1 MFNKLKILTKMK
13 IKNMKLMLLSLFGL
27 ISMNAMAGDIGP
39 AVNSTITRANLAFK
53 VTKAATDA
61 GAAGEATFLG
71 MVASPDKKDADG
83 PIANQPDGTI
93 TIPATVWT
101 LYGEKGNKV
110 NYNVKLIDAGWATYG
125 ADVTATLTKLV
136 SEVVEKD
143 ATGKVISNLK
153 ATGFAKLAEVVL
165 PEGQT
170 VLAEQAFM
178 DCKKLA
184 TINIGNIEDF
194 GASCLQNTIITSIDL
209 SKAKKI
215 GETAFAGIQ
224 TVATLTIPA
233 SVESIGANAFQG
245 MFKPAW
251 TTTAKDADGDEYT
264 VYHPQE
270 GLSELTINA
279 NDKIAPIP
287 AVFGGDANLKKVTIT
302 SAKAEGFEGGIFAD
316 ATGLQ
321 ELDLSGCTALT
332 TIADG
337 DFAAAPFTSIKLAG
351 TKIKSIKDLNITN
364 ASRTLATITFPTT
377 FGKKLTAEEAF
388 GTYNK
393 FANFIALT
401 ELDLSATQV
410 KQIHDELFAWSQ
422 VRGIGAGQTEKYN
435 NGKPYSPP
443 QFISPALT
451 TVKLNAET
459 TSIGALAFEGCSNL
473 TTVEG
478 LNQSHMATIGAGAF
492 ENTKLAALDLSATA
506 LTSIDYYS
514 FANIATL
521 TSIKLPANV
530 SFIAGGAFAN
540 DGAVTSINLEDLKKL
555 EVLEPIFHEGIVG
568 YTHSTYRYYDYEA
581 EKLVTGAYTSSAKE
595 TPIALTSLTLPK
607 DGKLTYIEGGAL
619 QLLDIE
625 EIDIPA
631 TVEWIGPYALQ
642 GCIKLKK
649 FTWNDAQGREI
660 YDNSFRGDDHLEA
673 VTMVTSTPGSSITI
687 LNWEDDEAE
696 DDPVD
701 LIFKGNDKD
710 VLIFTVN
717 DEDFK
722 SFRAKGWTEEN
733 LQFCTLSTEGANVYE
748 FKAASKT
755 GDYYYSNYYNADQA
769 TWFPAESF
777 EVFSAV
783 VEGSDVVMK
792 AATAEGGFYKVKV
805 GEACIIR
812 SKMQEAEYQLK
823 NASFNNISTMPT
835 DNELVYGWNVTPSR
849 LNYQYKL
856 GVKGGVVAFYR
867 IVTGKING
875 VYIQANT
882 AYDRL
887 NLVFE
892 DDATAIKGINKAG
905 ENNGAIYNLQ
915 GVRVNKAQKGL
926 YIQNG
931 KKYIMK

>member
-1 MFNKLKILTKMK
+1 MK

-39 AVNSTITRANLAFK
+39 AVNSTITRANLAYK

-61 GAAGEATFLG
+61 GAAGEVTFLG

-83 PIANQPDGTI
+83 AIPNQPDGTI

-101 LYGEKGNKV
+101 LYGDKGNKV
-110 NYNVKLIDAGWATYG
+110 NYNVKAISADWATYG
-125 ADVTATLTKLV
+125 DGANVKAKLTKLV

-143 ATGKVISNLK
+143 AAGKATSNLI
-153 ATGFAKLAEVVL
+153 ATGFEKLAEVVL

-170 VLAEQAFM
+170 VLAEKAFQ

-184 TINIGNIEDF
+184 TINLGNIETF
-194 GASCLQNTIITSIDL
+194 GANCLENTIITSIDL
-209 SKAKKI
+209 SKAKTI
-215 GETAFAGIQ
+215 GASAFAGIQ
-224 TVATLTIPA
+224 TVSTLTIPA
-233 SVESIGANAFQG
+233 SVESIGADAFANMYNAG
-245 MFKPAW
+245 DPTHTK
-251 TTTAKDADGDEYT
+251 KDADGDDI
-264 VYHPQE
+264 PDPIWPF
-270 GLSELTINA
+270 GLTELTFNA
-279 NDKIAPIP
+279 NDKIGTTIP
-287 AVFGGDANLKKVTIT
+287 AVFTGDKLLKKVTIT
-302 SAKAEGFEGGIFAD
+302 SAKAEGFAGGIFAE

-332 TIADG
+332 TINPT

-351 TKIKSIKDLNITN
+351 TKIKTIANLDLTN
-364 ASRTLATITFPTT
+364 ANRTLATITLPTT
-377 FGKKLTAEEAF
+377 FGKKISATEAF
-388 GTYNK
+388 GQDDK

-410 KQIHDELFAWSQ
+410 KEIPSGLFRFTR
-422 VRGIGAGQTEKYN
+422 VDGNGAGSTEKLQPW
-435 NGKPYSPP
+435 GASFSPK
-443 QFISPALT
+443 QWIFPALS

-459 TSIGALAFEGCSNL
+459 TAIGSYAFEACVNL
-473 TTVEG
+473 TTIEG
-478 LNQSHMATIGAGAF
+478 LNQGKMATIGAHAF
-492 ENTKLAALDLSATA
+492 NWTALRTLDLSATV
-506 LTSIDYYS
+506 LTYIDELS

-521 TSIKLPANV
+521 TSIKLPASV
-530 SFIAGGAFAN
+530 SYIYPAAFAN
-540 DGAVTSINLEDLKKL
+540 DGAVTSINLEDLK
-555 EVLEPIFHEGIVG
+555 EMYVLEPIFHDGIVG
-568 YTHSTYRYYDYEA
+568 NTYDYYWGWEYDA
-581 EKLVTGAYTSSAKE
+581 AKGLWYEKTFPSTFDVKE
-595 TPIALTSLTLPK
+595 TPIALATLTLPK
-607 DGKLTYIEGGAL
+607 DGKLRYIQPGAL

-625 EIDIPA
+625 EIEIPS
-631 TVEWIGPYALQ
+631 TVVWIGEYALQ

-649 FTWNDAQGREI
+649 FTWNEAQGRVI

-673 VTMVTSTPGSSITI
+673 VTMVTSSFGSAGIQI
-687 LNWEDDEAE
+687 RNWENDEAE

-710 VLIFTVN
+710 VLTVTVN
-717 DEDFK
+717 DEDLK
-722 SFRAKGWTEEN
+722 VFRAKGWTEEN
-733 LQFCTLSTEGANVYE
+733 LQFCTLTAEGASIYE

-769 TWFPAESF
+769 TWFPVENF
-777 EVFSAV
+777 EVFAAV
-783 VEGSDVVMK
+783 VDGSNVVMK
-792 AATAEGGFYKVKV
+792 AATAEGGFYKVKRR
-805 GEACIIR
+805 EACIIR
-812 SKMQEAEYQLK
+812 SKVQEAEYQLK
-823 NASFNNISTMPT
+823 NATFNNISTMPLG
-835 DNELVYGWNVTPSR
+835 NELTYGEDVTPSR

-882 AYDRL
+882 AWDRL